1 MPQNYDLFDPVT
13 VLPGIGPAYAA
24 RLANLGIRTLYD
36 LIAYFP
42 RDYEDRTQLI
52 PIAQLE
58 PDRPAC
64 FEAWVISEP
73 RTAHIRRGLD
83 LTKLTVA
90 DHTGRLQLTFF
101 NQSYVADQLHYGET
115 YIFYGKLEGGLLGT
129 QMSNPVFER
138 PEANGTVTRRIMPI
152 YGLTAGVSNN
162 LLVRSVAR
170 ALDACRGSIPEI
182 LPQALRDR
190 FELCDVETAYETIH
204 RPESFPAL
212 DQAKHRLVFEE
223 FFVFSAGLALLRSRR
238 SQKPHKPYADVSL
251 EPFCRALP
259 FQLTGA
265 QRRAIGDI
273 CDDFAGN
280 VPMNRLVQGDVG
292 SGKTM
297 VAAAAAY
304 CAARNGHQTALMA
317 PTEILAEQHFAHL
330 EPLLG
335 TFGIETVLLTGS
347 MPAAAKRAALDA
359 ITEGRAQVVIGT
371 HALLTDRVSF
381 ADLDLVI
388 ADEQHRFG
396 VAQRAALSE
405 KGGNPH
411 LLVMS
416 ATPIPRTLSLI
427 LYGDLDLSIIDELPP
442 GRQTVDTF
450 LVDET
455 MRQRIN
461 AFIRKQVAEGHQV
474 YIVCPAIEEDETASL
489 KSAEVWAATLQQT
502 VFPEYRVA
510 LLHGRMKG
518 AEKDAVMKAFAAGK
532 TQILV
537 STTVIEVGV
546 DVPNAT
552 LMVIENAE
560 RFGLSQLH
568 QLRGRVGRGSAKS
581 YCVLFSEQPG
591 ADTKARLQAL
601 CRTNDGFQIAQEDL
615 NLRGPGDFFG
625 HRQHGLPVFKVANL
639 ACDLETLKQAQ
650 EAAAAYLSSTS
661 LQESPETAPL
671 LARIQALFREDEL
684 VLN

>member
-223 FFVFSAGLALLRSRR
+223 FFVFSAGLALR
-238 SQKPHKPYADVSL
+238 
-251 EPFCRALP
+251 LP
-259 FQLTGA
+259 ARVNAVTAMFF
-265 QRRAIGDI
+265 R
-273 CDDFAGN
+273 
-280 VPMNRLVQGDVG
+280 NR
-292 SGKTM
+292 
-297 VAAAAAY
+297 
-304 CAARNGHQTALMA
+304 
-317 PTEILAEQHFAHL
+317 
-330 EPLLG
+330 
-335 TFGIETVLLTGS
+335 
-347 MPAAAKRAALDA
+347 
-359 ITEGRAQVVIGT
+359 
-371 HALLTDRVSF
+371 
-381 ADLDLVI
+381 
-388 ADEQHRFG
+388 
-396 VAQRAALSE
+396 
-405 KGGNPH
+405 
-411 LLVMS
+411 
-416 ATPIPRTLSLI
+416 
-427 LYGDLDLSIIDELPP
+427 
-442 GRQTVDTF
+442 
-450 LVDET
+450 
-455 MRQRIN
+455 
-461 AFIRKQVAEGHQV
+461 
-474 YIVCPAIEEDETASL
+474 
-489 KSAEVWAATLQQT
+489 
-502 VFPEYRVA
+502 
-510 LLHGRMKG
+510 
-518 AEKDAVMKAFAAGK
+518 
-532 TQILV
+532 
-537 STTVIEVGV
+537 
-546 DVPNAT
+546 
-552 LMVIENAE
+552 
-560 RFGLSQLH
+560 
-568 QLRGRVGRGSAKS
+568 
-581 YCVLFSEQPG
+581 
-591 ADTKARLQAL
+591 
-601 CRTNDGFQIAQEDL
+601 
-615 NLRGPGDFFG
+615 
-625 HRQHGLPVFKVANL
+625 
-639 ACDLETLKQAQ
+639 
-650 EAAAAYLSSTS
+650 
-661 LQESPETAPL
+661 
-671 LARIQALFREDEL
+671 
-684 VLN
+684 